1 MKLNLGCGIYPE
13 PGYVNLDIDSTVTP
27 DIVRDVSRGLPF
39 CDNYLDEVRAYHF
52 LEHLGPEDFIFA
64 LSEVFRVL
72 KKNGIFDIIV
82 PLGITDD
89 PTHKIFFTEKSFNV
103 FLDKESQ
110 EYYKRGMNWEKA
122 YYELLEQKYPALRI
136 VLKKI

>member
-1 MKLNLGCGIYPE
+1 MKLNLGSGIYPAS
-13 PGYVNLDIDSTVTP
+13 GFINLDIDPSVNP

-39 CDNYLDEVRAYHF
+39 CDNFIDEVRAYHF
-52 LEHLGPEDFIFA
+52 LEHLSPEDFLFT
-64 LSEVFRVL
+64 LSEVHRVL
-72 KKNGIFDIIV
+72 KKGGLFDIIV

-110 EYYKRGMNWEKA
+110 EYYKRGMNWEKV

-136 VLKKI
+136 VFKKV